1 MAYPQTDESR
11 RQANREKFCVAGTS
25 MAAAVLLIGMK
36 LGVGLWSNSLGLLAD
51 AGHSMLDLAASG
63 FTLWAIRASS
73 KPADREHTYGHGKY
87 ENLSAFFQTMLLL
100 AACAWIVYEACAR
113 LFFRAEAHVD
123 ANVWAF
129 LVVLISIAVDLSRS
143 RALKRTAIKHSSQA
157 LEADALHFSTDVW
170 SSCVVLLGLAALK
183 IGEWFDLPW
192 LAHADAVAALGVA
205 AIIVSVS
212 LKLGKKSVGDLL
224 DGVPR
229 GLHDQLASAVQTVP
243 GVEELIRLRLRRG
256 GPDYFAD
263 ATISVGRGAAFEQ
276 AHDIADWVES
286 ALREVLPRADIVV
299 HVEPIDR
306 GGEDITDKIRLS
318 AARRGLGAH
327 GIRIYEQPDG
337 RRVELHLEVSD
348 SLLLEEAHDLATDFE
363 RELRETLPGVN
374 SVVTHIEPA
383 GDRAATVRC
392 RPAGKLDPRKVID
405 DFLAEHPLPIKPH
418 DVRVQQ
424 AGGELDVSFH
434 CGLQPDMSITDAH
447 ELTVQLEEY
456 LRARMPGLGRI
467 IIHAEPE

>member
-1 MAYPQTDESR
+1 
-11 RQANREKFCVAGTS
+11 
-25 MAAAVLLIGMK
+25 
-36 LGVGLWSNSLGLLAD
+36 
-51 AGHSMLDLAASG
+51 
-63 FTLWAIRASS
+63 
-73 KPADREHTYGHGKY
+73 
-87 ENLSAFFQTMLLL
+87 
-100 AACAWIVYEACAR
+100 
-113 LFFRAEAHVD
+113 
-123 ANVWAF
+123 
-129 LVVLISIAVDLSRS
+129 
-143 RALKRTAIKHSSQA
+143 
-157 LEADALHFSTDVW
+157 
-170 SSCVVLLGLAALK
+170 VLLGLFALL
-183 IGEWFDLPW
+183 IGQRFDVPW
-192 LAHADAVAALGVA
+192 LRHADAIAALGVSG
-205 AIIVSVS
+205 IVVWVS
-212 LKLGKKSVGDLL
+212 LRLGKKSVDDLL
-224 DGVPR
+224 DGVPH

-327 GIRIYEQPDG
+327 AIRIYEQPDG